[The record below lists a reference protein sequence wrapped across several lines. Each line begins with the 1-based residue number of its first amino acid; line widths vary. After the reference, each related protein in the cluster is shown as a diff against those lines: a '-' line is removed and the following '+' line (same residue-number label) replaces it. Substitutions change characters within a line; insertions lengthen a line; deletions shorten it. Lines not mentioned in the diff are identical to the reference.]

1 MQKLD
6 FKMSL
11 AKLRILRSCSI
22 EVDYKLGLKDLA
34 RMQTAALL
42 EDVSTSHL
50 LVSSCL
56 LEGYH
61 LPDSVGGIILSACSL
76 IHFRHSQTG

>member
-6 FKMSL
+6 LKMSL
-11 AKLRILRSCSI
+11 EKFHSLHSCSV
-22 EVDYKLGLKDLA
+22 EADYKLGLKDLA

-61 LPDSVGGIILSACSL
+61 LPDSVGGIILSTYSL